1 MHACTHCV
9 PVCFYYAQEHEERK
23 KQMAKNAE
31 AAKYSSGIDGFN
43 TDDIVIGDDTTADED
58 GAIDIDQDWKADEL

>member
-1 MHACTHCV
+1 MHACTLCTVLLLHTAV
-9 PVCFYYAQEHEERK
+9 QEDVERR

-31 AAKYSSGIDGFN
+31 AAKTSSGIDGFN
-43 TDDIVIGDDTTADED
+43 TDDIVISGDDSED